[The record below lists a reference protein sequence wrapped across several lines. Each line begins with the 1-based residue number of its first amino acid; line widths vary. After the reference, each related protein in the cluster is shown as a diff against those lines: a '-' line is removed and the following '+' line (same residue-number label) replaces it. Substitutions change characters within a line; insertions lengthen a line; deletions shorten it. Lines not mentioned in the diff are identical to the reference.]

1 MPPRPPPGEERADEG
16 LIPLTGQSAPPPTPA
31 SPPHVPQSWRESEAY
46 QVLMRIPLAGVSNM
60 FSSALTN
67 PVDVIKVR
75 QQLRTSSAQPGTVWA
90 IASRLVRTEG
100 PLALTRGMLA
110 GVMRESIY
118 GTIRLGTYEFW
129 KTTWRR
135 VSGGRLDEKGL
146 TLKVMSALTSAVV
159 GASLAN
165 PTDLVKIRMQAPYPP
180 GAPPPYR
187 NTLHAFS
194 SVYHE
199 GGGTLAGGLRSLWRG
214 TAPTVARGIVI
225 SVSQIV
231 GYDQCKQSL
240 KMGFGWGEGLR
251 LHLAA
256 SLFAGL
262 FCSITSNPVDVVKV
276 RIMNDKTRQYR
287 SIAHC
292 VSTIVRTEGPTAFYK
307 GFMMCWARLG
317 SHTVITYL
325 IFERLRMW
333 AGVRPM

>member
-1 MPPRPPPGEERADEG
+1 
-16 LIPLTGQSAPPPTPA
+16 
-31 SPPHVPQSWRESEAY
+31 
-46 QVLMRIPLAGVSNM
+46 MRIPLAGVSNM
-60 FSSALTN
+60 ISSAITN

-75 QQLRTSSAQPGTVWA
+75 QQLRTSSSQPGTFWA
-90 IASRLVRTEG
+90 IGAQMIRKEG
-100 PLALTRGMLA
+100 PLSLTRGMIA

-129 KTTWRR
+129 KETWRR
-135 VSGGRLDEKGL
+135 LSGGRLQEKGL
-146 TLKVMSALTSAVV
+146 TLKVMSAMTSAVM
-159 GASLAN
+159 GATLAN
-165 PTDLVKIRMQAPYPP
+165 PTDLVKIRMQAPYAP
-180 GAPPPYR
+180 GTLPPYR
-187 NTLHAFS
+187 NTFHAFS
-194 SVYHE
+194 AVYRE
-199 GGGTLAGGLRSLWRG
+199 GGGSVVGGMRALWRG
-214 TAPTVARGIVI
+214 TGPTVARGIVI

-231 GYDQCKQSL
+231 GYDQCKQTL
-240 KMGFGWGEGLR
+240 KFNMGWGEGLR

-292 VSTIVRTEGPTAFYK
+292 VTTIIRNEGPTAFYK

>member
-1 MPPRPPPGEERADEG
+1 MDED
-16 LIPLTGQSAPPPTPA
+16 LIPLTGQTAPPPLPP
-31 SPPHVPQSWRESEAY
+31 SPPHVPQRWRESESY

-67 PVDVIKVR
+67 PVDIIKVR
-75 QQLRTSSAQPGTVWA
+75 QQLRTSPSLPGTFWA
-90 IASRLVRTEG
+90 IGSQMIRTEG
-100 PLALTRGMLA
+100 PLSLTRGILA

-129 KTTWRR
+129 KETWKRL
-135 VSGGRLDEKGL
+135 SAGRLDERGL
-146 TLKVMSALTSAVV
+146 PLKVMSALTSAVV

-180 GAPPPYR
+180 GHPPPYR
-187 NTLHAFS
+187 STLYAFR
-194 SVYHE
+194 SVYLE
-199 GGGTLAGGLRSLWRG
+199 GGGTLLGGMRSLWRG
-214 TAPTVARGIVI
+214 TGPTVARGIVI

-231 GYDQCKQSL
+231 GYDQCKQTL
-240 KMGFGWGEGLR
+240 KYGMGWGEGLR

-262 FCSITSNPVDVVKV
+262 LCSITSNPVDVVKV
-276 RIMNDKTRQYR
+276 RIMNDSNRQYR
-287 SIAHC
+287 SILHC
-292 VSTIVRTEGPTAFYK
+292 VGTILRNEGTTAFYK

-317 SHTVITYL
+317 SHTVVTYL